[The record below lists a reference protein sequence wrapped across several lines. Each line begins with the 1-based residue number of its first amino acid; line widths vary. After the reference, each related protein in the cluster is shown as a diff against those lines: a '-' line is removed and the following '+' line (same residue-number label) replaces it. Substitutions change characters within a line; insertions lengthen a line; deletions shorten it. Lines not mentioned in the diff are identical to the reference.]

1 MEDELNEIINLEDI
15 KKKEKKSEDIC
26 NAAAEIYSNVLILG
40 ETKDGQYQMMS
51 SFKDERDILWHME
64 FAKFHFLNN
73 SLTKE

>member
-1 MEDELNEIINLEDI
+1 MNEIINLEKI
-15 KKKEKKSEDIC
+15 KKKEKTAKDVC

-40 ETKDGQYQMMS
+40 ETKEGHYQMMS